1 MSVPFTPSPLI
12 VIKVACLVRRYR
24 YVVGPHDAR
33 RPRHRG
39 HSAGN
44 VRHQPPT
51 RSRKILRVGPSMRAL
66 VLAARSH
73 SRLAQRRAVSNWISQ
88 LEHAKL
94 QSSLMATV
102 LVGVDILLYH
112 HPMVTKRAT
121 ATLMDPVWAPA
132 FFRRQAHRIRACLTL
147 KAL

>member
-1 MSVPFTPSPLI
+1 MSLGHTTQGALDTADTAQATYGTSRPLAAERSC
-12 VIKVACLVRRYR
+12 VLAHPC
-24 YVVGPHDAR
+24 GP
-33 RPRHRG
+33 
-39 HSAGN
+39 
-44 VRHQPPT
+44 
-51 RSRKILRVGPSMRAL
+51 SRKLLSQ
-66 VLAARSH
+66 
-73 SRLAQRRAVSNWISQ
+73 SRLAQRRAISNWISQ

-94 QSSLMATV
+94 QSLLVAKVS
-102 LVGVDILLYH
+102 VGVDILLYH